1 MRTLRTGY
9 TLVELMVVLAIVGIM
24 ATIAIVSYE
33 QYIRKGKQENL
44 KARILEAASAQERHF
59 AARSRY
65 ATVMAELVPFG
76 LTGKAGTNGWE
87 TEKATL
93 YTGVFIDDRT
103 GLGYWIAGNAD
114 LDKTADTIEDCWL
127 YLSRNATPQ
136 PSQANNGLLYL
147 YDDMANAQKMIMS
160 GFDHNVLC
168 KP

>member
-76 LTGKAGTNGWE
+76 LTGKTGTNGWE
-87 TEKATL
+87 TEKTTL
-93 YTGVFIDDRT
+93 YTGVLINDRT
-103 GLGYWIAGNAD
+103 GLAYWIAGNAD
-114 LDKTADTIEDCWL
+114 IDKSTETIEDCWL
-127 YLSRNATPQ
+127 YLSRNAPQ

-147 YDDMANAQKMIMS
+147 YDDMTNAQKMVVD
-160 GFDHNVLC
+160 GVDHNVLC